1 MVTLSQVFA
10 HNILKHA
17 SSRCPA
23 GRTGRPRTLVD
34 TEALSVLFKV
44 TRTGMQWREVSATV
58 SYASVFRRVQA
69 WAEKGVV
76 LDAYRETLRLY
87 KKLVPTRHSRG
98 STQLLWPTVDT
109 MNLLAAYSN
118 ISFTTSSIVFRNVW
132 LGVRNLCGSSA
143 PVYGDVLLLFS
154 QVTRALRS

>member
-87 KKLVPTRHSRG
+87 KKLVPTRHGIFRDPVDVFPASCENSR
-98 STQLLWPTVDT
+98 TNVRLLDVRRGCGASDRGGRHCGGRVYE
-109 MNLLAAYSN
+109 LL
-118 ISFTTSSIVFRNVW
+118 RD
-132 LGVRNLCGSSA
+132 GR
-143 PVYGDVLLLFS
+143 
-154 QVTRALRS
+154 R